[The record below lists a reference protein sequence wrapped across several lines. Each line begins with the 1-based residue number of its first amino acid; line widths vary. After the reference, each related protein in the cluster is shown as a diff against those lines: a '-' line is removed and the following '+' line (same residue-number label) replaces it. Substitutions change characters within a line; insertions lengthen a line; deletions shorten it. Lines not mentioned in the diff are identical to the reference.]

1 MLFGTISVFR
11 LTIVEYFQ
19 TPEPE
24 DLRLNPIFKYRKYLA
39 LSLLATEM
47 GSGSVDL
54 FKEFVISNENWG
66 ASRVVAIHRWSRT
79 VQREGVHEWL
89 GKTDSRS
96 EHRCFIFV
104 ATIMAVVV
112 FCRSIYIYTYSIA
125 TSSSSSS
132 SSK

>member
-47 GSGSVDL
+47 GSGSVTCSKNSLLATRIGAPRGWWRSTVGQGRCKGRASTSGWARRILDL
-54 FKEFVISNENWG
+54 NIDVLFCSNYNG
-66 ASRVVAIHRWSRT
+66 R
-79 VQREGVHEWL
+79 
-89 GKTDSRS
+89 
-96 EHRCFIFV
+96 
-104 ATIMAVVV
+104 
-112 FCRSIYIYTYSIA
+112 RSILS
-125 TSSSSSS
+125 
-132 SSK
+132 